1 MLGMTSTAKTSL
13 DDLPEYLPWVEV
25 VKTYTKCHQLL
36 SRRLA
41 ELELTT
47 AAHEVLLAIG
57 RREGQLQKD
66 LARRLLVVKSNVTGL
81 LGRLEARGL
90 VRRVSDRDDGRARRV
105 FLTPQGHRLLA
116 RSSRCQADVVRTMG
130 GNLSERQLRDLRSIM
145 RTVGET
151 LDSALAEG

>member
-1 MLGMTSTAKTSL
+1 MDSLTKTDLDGM
-13 DDLPEYLPWVEV
+13 PEYLPWVEV

-41 ELELTT
+41 ELDLTT

-57 RREGQLQKD
+57 RREGQTQKD

-90 VRRVSDRDDGRARRV
+90 VRRASDRDAARARRV
-105 FLTPQGHRLLA
+105 FLTAAGRRLLA
-116 RSSRCQADVVRTMG
+116 KSIRCQADVVRTMG
-130 GNLSERQLRDLRSIM
+130 GSLSDRQLRDLQRTM
-145 RTVGET
+145 RAVGQE
-151 LDSALAEG
+151 LDAALARD